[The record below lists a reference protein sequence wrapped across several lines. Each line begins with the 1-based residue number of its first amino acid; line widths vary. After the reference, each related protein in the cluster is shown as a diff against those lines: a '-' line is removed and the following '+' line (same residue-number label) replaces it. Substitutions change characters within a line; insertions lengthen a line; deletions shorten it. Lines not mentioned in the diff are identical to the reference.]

1 MKRWWIVLACL
12 CALLPAACGLPTESI
27 FPEREGKGSDPRPTE
42 ERESIFG
49 LDGLT
54 VFGKTKT
61 DGQGPAGIGV
71 NSYLWRAS
79 LDTLAFMPLVS
90 ADPFGGVIITD
101 WYSPPATPSERFKI
115 TVFILDRQLRANG
128 IRVAVF
134 RQERGAGEW
143 VDAVVRR
150 ETVIALED
158 AILTGARQLRVASL
172 QGS

>member
-1 MKRWWIVLACL
+1 MKPWWLVLVCL
-12 CALLPAACGLPTESI
+12 GALLPAACGLPTESV
-27 FPEREGKGSDPRPTE
+27 FPEREGKGSNPRPTE

-49 LDGLT
+49 PDGLT
-54 VFGKTKT
+54 MFGKS
-61 DGQGPAGIGV
+61 DGEQQGPSGIGV

-79 LDTLAFMPLVS
+79 LDTVAFMPLVS